1 MPRQSLIRWVNMRKF
16 KRTIKR
22 VWEYLIAIFSLPHF
36 LTVLC
41 LMISALISLKI
52 SYHYRNEAAFLSSVF
67 SNIFAGLITGIA
79 VCLISGIKNITTYS
93 LEGKIRW
100 LNSVH
105 SDCLKFNQH
114 YREVLQKVAKDDISD
129 EELYDEIYDVLC
141 DGNNI
146 AATIAQSQYDKKLAF
161 NPYKY
166 FLKRLK
172 FDAVEQMKKNN
183 ETRDKVMNIDMS
195 MLTHKQLREIF
206 DEMEHSLFTL
216 NAAILSKI
224 KDFEIK
230 QNISN
235 KFIF

>member
-1 MPRQSLIRWVNMRKF
+1 MWKF
-16 KRTIKR
+16 KRIIKR
-22 VWEYLIAIFSLPHF
+22 IWEYLIAIFSLPHF

-41 LMISALISLKI
+41 LLIAAVISLKI
-52 SYHYRNEAAFLSSVF
+52 SYNYRNEAAFLSSVF

-79 VCLISGIKNITTYS
+79 VCLISGIKNITTYR
-93 LEGKIRW
+93 LEGKIWW

-105 SDCLKFNQH
+105 SDCLKFNKH
-114 YREVLQKVAKDDISD
+114 YREVLQKVGKDDISE

-146 AATIAQSQYDKKLAF
+146 AAMIAQSQYDKKLAF

-172 FDAVEQMKKNN
+172 FDAIEQMKNNN
-183 ETRDKVMNIDMS
+183 EIRDKVMNINMS
-195 MLTHKQLREIF
+195 TLTHKQLRGIF
-206 DEMEHSLFTL
+206 DDMEHSLFSL
-216 NAAILSKI
+216 NAAILSKV

>member
-1 MPRQSLIRWVNMRKF
+1 MRKF
-16 KRTIKR
+16 KIAIKR
-22 VWEYLIAIFSLPHF
+22 IGEYLIAIFSLPHF
-36 LTVLC
+36 LTALC
-41 LMISALISLKI
+41 LLIFAVISLKV
-52 SYHYRNEAAFLSSVF
+52 SYYYRNEATFLSSVF

-93 LEGKIRW
+93 FEGKIRW

-105 SDCLKFNQH
+105 SDCLEFNKH
-114 YREVLQKVAKDDISD
+114 YQEVLQKVGKDDISD
-129 EELYDEIYDVLC
+129 EELYGEIYDVLC

-146 AATIAQSQYDKKLAF
+146 AATIAQSQYDKKLSF

-172 FDAVEQMKKNN
+172 FDAVEQMKNNN
-183 ETRDKVMNIDMS
+183 ETRDKVMNIDMNT
-195 MLTHKQLREIF
+195 LTHKQLREIF
-206 DEMEHSLFTL
+206 DDMEHSLFTL
-216 NAAILSKI
+216 NTAILSKI

>member
-1 MPRQSLIRWVNMRKF
+1 MWKF
-16 KRTIKR
+16 KRIIKGI
-22 VWEYLIAIFSLPHF
+22 WGYLIAIFSLPHF

-41 LMISALISLKI
+41 LLISAVISLKV
-52 SYHYRNEAAFLSSVF
+52 SYHYRNEATFLSSVF
-67 SNIFAGLITGIA
+67 SNIFAGLVTGIA

-114 YREVLQKVAKDDISD
+114 YREVLQKVAKDNISD

-183 ETRDKVMNIDMS
+183 ETRDKVMNIDMNT
-195 MLTHKQLREIF
+195 LTHKQLREIF
-206 DEMEHSLFTL
+206 DEMEHSLFAL
-216 NAAILSKI
+216 NVAILSKI

-230 QNISN
+230 QNISS

>member
-1 MPRQSLIRWVNMRKF
+1 MRKF
-16 KRTIKR
+16 KKTIKR

-129 EELYDEIYDVLC
+129 EELYDEIYNVLC

>member
-1 MPRQSLIRWVNMRKF
+1 
-16 KRTIKR
+16 
-22 VWEYLIAIFSLPHF
+22 
-36 LTVLC
+36 
-41 LMISALISLKI
+41 
-52 SYHYRNEAAFLSSVF
+52 
-67 SNIFAGLITGIA
+67 
-79 VCLISGIKNITTYS
+79 
-93 LEGKIRW
+93 
-100 LNSVH
+100 
-105 SDCLKFNQH
+105 
-114 YREVLQKVAKDDISD
+114 
-129 EELYDEIYDVLC
+129 VLC

>member
-1 MPRQSLIRWVNMRKF
+1 MWKF
-16 KRTIKR
+16 KRAIKGI
-22 VWEYLIAIFSLPHF
+22 WEYLKAIFSLPHF

-41 LMISALISLKI
+41 LLISALISIKI
-52 SYHYRNEAAFLSSVF
+52 SYHYRNEATFLSSVF

-183 ETRDKVMNIDMS
+183 ETRDKVMNLDMNT
-195 MLTHKQLREIF
+195 LTHKQLREIF

-216 NAAILSKI
+216 NAAILSKV
-224 KDFEIK
+224 KEFEIK
-230 QNISN
+230 QKTSN